1 MIPGRLLTGFIAA
14 LALIAAGCS
23 TKQPADRAFSFA
35 LMGDVQYTPFEQ
47 KMFPLLLD
55 AISAE
60 PLAFVVHIGDFKAG
74 SHSPCTNQLYATRLA
89 ELNQSRHALIF
100 TPGDNDW
107 VDCRRASNGRDQ
119 PLERLQKIRQLFFAT
134 PFALGA
140 NPLPLLRQSA
150 ADAGD
155 PVLRRYVEN
164 AMWEHNGVV
173 FITLNIQGS
182 NDNLGFDPAS
192 DREHAERTRANIA
205 WLRRAATRA
214 REKDVDGLAVFLQ
227 ANPGFEEPA
236 AQVRRSGFAEFLAAF
251 EAEARHLAKPVL
263 FAHGDTHQYRVD
275 RPYISPLDRQPV
287 SNVLRVETFGSPQFD
302 WVRVTV
308 DASSPAGLFS
318 VSAGAFSP
326 PAGGD

>member
-1 MIPGRLLTGFIAA
+1 MIAGRLPILLLAA
-14 LALIAAGCS
+14 LALLAGGCA
-23 TKQPADRAFSFA
+23 TQTPASRAFSFA
-35 LMGDVQYTPFEQ
+35 LMGDVQYTSYEQ
-47 KMFPLLLD
+47 KQFPLLLD

-60 PLAFVVHIGDFKAG
+60 QLAFVVHIGDFKAG
-74 SHSPCTNQLYATRLA
+74 SDAPCTDQLYATRLA
-89 ELNQSRHALIF
+89 ELNQSRHALVF

-173 FITLNIQGS
+173 FLTLNIQGS
-182 NDNLGFDPAS
+182 NDNLGFDTAS

-205 WLRRAATRA
+205 WLKRATAKA
-214 REKDVDGLAVFLQ
+214 REHDISGLAVFLQ
-227 ANPGFEEPA
+227 ANPGFEQPP
-236 AQVRRSGFAEFLAAF
+236 AQVRMSGFAEFLATF
-251 EAEARHLAKPVL
+251 EDEARRLAKPVL
-263 FAHGDTHQYRVD
+263 FAHGDTHQFRVD

-287 SNVLRVETFGSPQFD
+287 ANVMRVETFGSPWFD
-302 WVRVTV
+302 WVRVSV
-308 DASSPAGLFS
+308 DASSPDGMFR
-318 VSAGAFSP
+318 VSAGGYT
-326 PAGGD
+326 PAKGSD